1 MFLNLVVILWK
12 FYIIIGGESVLD
24 EIDILMIV
32 RLVFFFVDADI
43 FFMKF
48 GDD

>member
-24 EIDILMIV
+24 ETDILMTV
-32 RLVFFFVDADI
+32 RLVFLFADVYI